1 MLRNARAL
9 GKGTHLQYTTLGK
22 TGLTVSVAGLGCG
35 GNSQVGLGTGLTTA
49 QSVALVREAI
59 DLGVTF
65 IDTAEAYGTEHIVGE
80 AIAGIDRGS
89 VVISTKCRITEGS
102 APRSGAQAVASLETS
117 LRKLRTD
124 HVDVFLLHGVP
135 PQAYD
140 RVRGELAPALLREK
154 EKGKIRHLGMSETS
168 PLDPEHAMLQRA
180 FADPVWEVVMF
191 AFHMLNQAA
200 RTKVFPQTRAKG
212 VGTLLMFV
220 VRNIFSRPGLLAETM
235 NRLAVEGKVPKEFAN
250 KANPLGF
257 LVHEGGAASVVDAA
271 YRFARHEPGSEVVL
285 FGTGNREHLRS
296 NIESILGPPLPRA
309 DVEKLYACF
318 GALRG
323 VGLDLPDR
331 AARR

>member
-1 MLRNARAL
+1 M
-9 GKGTHLQYTTLGK
+9 QYTTLGK
-22 TGLTVSVAGLGCG
+22 TGLKVSVAGLGCG
-35 GNSQVGLGTGLTTA
+35 GNSQVGLGTGLSTA

-59 DLGVTF
+59 DLGVSF
-65 IDTAEAYGTEHIVGE
+65 IDTAEAYGTEHIVGG
-80 AIAGIDRGS
+80 AIDGQDRSS
-89 VVISTKCRITEGS
+89 VVISTKCRITEGGV
-102 APRSGAQAVASLETS
+102 PRSGAQAVASLEAS
-117 LRKLRTD
+117 LKKLRTD
-124 HVDVFLLHGVP
+124 YVDVFLLHGVP

-140 RVRGELAPALLREK
+140 RVREELAPALLREK
-154 EKGKIRHLGMSETS
+154 EKGKIRHLGLSESS
-168 PLDPEHAMLQRA
+168 PLDPEHTMLQRA
-180 FADPVWEVVMF
+180 LTDPAWEVVMF

-200 RTKVFPQTRAKG
+200 RTKVFPQTQARG

-235 NRLAVEGKVPKEFAN
+235 KRLAAEGKVPAEFGN
-250 KANPLGF
+250 MPNPLDF
-257 LVHEGGAASVVDAA
+257 LVHEGGAVSVVDAA

-296 NIESILGPPLPRA
+296 NIASILQPPLPRT

-331 AARR
+331 SRR

>member
-1 MLRNARAL
+1 
-9 GKGTHLQYTTLGK
+9 LQYTTLGK
-22 TGLTVSVAGLGCG
+22 TGLKVSVAGLGCG
-35 GNSQVGLGTGLTTA
+35 GNSQVGLGTGLSTA
-49 QSVALVREAI
+49 QSVALVCEAI
-59 DLGVTF
+59 DLGVSF

-80 AIAGIDRGS
+80 AIAGLDRGS
-89 VVISTKCRITEGS
+89 VVISTKCRLTEDG

-135 PQAYD
+135 PQAYA
-140 RVRGELAPALLREK
+140 RVREEIAPALLREK
-154 EKGKIRHLGMSETS
+154 DKGKIRHLGLSETS
-168 PLDPEHAMLQRA
+168 PLDPEHDMLQSA
-180 FADPVWEVVMF
+180 LADPAWEVVMF

-200 RTKVFPQTRAKG
+200 RTKVFPLTQARG

-235 NRLAVEGKVPKEFAN
+235 NRLAAEGKVPKEFVGRD
-250 KANPLGF
+250 NPLDF
-257 LVHEGGAASVVDAA
+257 LVHAGGAASVVDAA
-271 YRFARHEPGSEVVL
+271 YRFARHEAGSQVVL

-296 NIESILGPPLPRA
+296 NIDSILRPPLPVA
-309 DVEKLYACF
+309 DVAKLHACF

-331 AARR
+331 AAARR

>member
-1 MLRNARAL
+1 
-9 GKGTHLQYTTLGK
+9 LQYTTLGK
-22 TGLTVSVAGLGCG
+22 TSLKVSVAGLGCG
-35 GNSQVGLGTGLTTA
+35 GNSQVGLGTGLSTA

-65 IDTAEAYGTEHIVGE
+65 IDTAEAYGTEHIVGG
-80 AIAGIDRGS
+80 AIAGLDRSS
-89 VVISTKCRITEGS
+89 VVISTKCHIAQGG
-102 APRSGAQAVASLETS
+102 APRTGAQAVASLDAS
-117 LRKLRTD
+117 LQKLRTD

-135 PQAYD
+135 PSAYD
-140 RVRGELAPALLREK
+140 RVRNELAPALLREK
-154 EKGKIRHLGMSETS
+154 EKGKLRYLGLSETS
-168 PLDPEHAMLQRA
+168 PFDPEHDMLQRA
-180 FADPVWEVVMF
+180 LADPVWEVAMF

-200 RTKVFPQTRAKG
+200 RTRVFPQTKARG

-235 NRLAVEGKVPKEFAN
+235 KRLAAEGKVPQEFASRE
-250 KANPLGF
+250 NPLDF
-257 LVHEGGAASVVDAA
+257 LVHDGGATSVVDAA

-285 FGTGNREHLRS
+285 FGTGNREHLHS
-296 NIESILGPPLPRA
+296 NIDSILRPPLPRA

>member
-1 MLRNARAL
+1 V
-9 GKGTHLQYTTLGK
+9 QYTTLGK
-22 TGLTVSVAGLGCG
+22 TGLKVSVAGLGCG
-35 GNSQVGLGTGLTTA
+35 GNSQVGLGAGLSTA

-65 IDTAEAYGTEHIVGE
+65 IDTAEAYGTEHIVGG
-80 AIAGIDRGS
+80 AIAGLDRSS
-89 VVISTKCRITEGS
+89 VVISTKCHIAQAGT
-102 APRSGAQAVASLETS
+102 PRTGAQAVASLDAS
-117 LRKLRTD
+117 LQKLRSD
-124 HVDVFLLHGVP
+124 YVDVFLLHGVP
-135 PQAYD
+135 PSAYD
-140 RVRGELAPALLREK
+140 RVRNELAPALLREK
-154 EKGKIRHLGMSETS
+154 EKGKIRHLGLSETS
-168 PLDPEHAMLQRA
+168 PFDPEHTMLQRA
-180 FADPVWEVVMF
+180 LTDPVWEVAMF

-200 RTKVFPQTRAKG
+200 REKVFPQTRARG
-212 VGTLLMFV
+212 VGALLMFV

-235 NRLAVEGKVPKEFAN
+235 TRLAAEGKVPKEFAD
-250 KANPLGF
+250 KANPLDF
-257 LVHEGGAASVVDAA
+257 LVHDGGASSVVDAA

-296 NIESILGPPLPRA
+296 NIDSILRPPLPRA